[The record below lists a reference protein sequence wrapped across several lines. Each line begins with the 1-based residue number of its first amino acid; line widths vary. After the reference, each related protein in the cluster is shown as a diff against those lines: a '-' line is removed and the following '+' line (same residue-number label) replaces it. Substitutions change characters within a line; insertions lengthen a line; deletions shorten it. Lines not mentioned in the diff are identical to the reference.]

1 MRESSHMQKHHKAK
15 YINPFTDFGF
25 KKLFGE
31 EANKGLLI
39 DFLNQ
44 LLPAKHQIQDLFYKK
59 GEQLGSAELDRKAI
73 FDLYCESQ
81 DGHKFIVELQKA
93 KQNFFKDRS
102 VFYATFPIREQ
113 AERGEWDYKLQPV
126 YCIALLDF
134 VFDNSKNTEQYLQNI
149 QLRNEVCEVFY
160 DKLTFIFIEMP
171 RFQKKLEE
179 LQTHFDKWLYFIKH
193 LEDFDDI
200 PVHLREEVFEQAFT
214 VAEIARFNPQQLENY
229 ENSLKY
235 YRDLKNV
242 IDTAV
247 QEASLKA
254 EQHGVEKG
262 IEIGV
267 GKGIEMGEEQEKL
280 KRIQLALQQG
290 ILTPS
295 QIAQLFGVDETEVS
309 RLKSE

>member
-1 MRESSHMQKHHKAK
+1 MQNHRKAK

-31 EANKGLLI
+31 EANKHLLI

-59 GEQLGSAELDRKAI
+59 GEQLGSGELDRKAI

-113 AERGEWDYKLQPV
+113 AERGEWDYQLQPV

-134 VFDNSKNTEQYLQNI
+134 VFDDHKNGEHYLQNI
-149 QLRNEVCEVFY
+149 QLRNDVCEIFY

-171 RFQKKLEE
+171 RFKKKLDE

-193 LEDFDDI
+193 LENLNDI
-200 PVHLREEVFEQAFT
+200 PTDLREEIFEQAFT
-214 VAEIARFNPQQLENY
+214 VAEIARFNPQQLEDY

-247 QEASLKA
+247 QEATLEA
-254 EQHGVEKG
+254 EQRGREL
-262 IEIGV
+262 
-267 GKGIEMGEEQEKL
+267 EKL
-280 KRIQLALQQG
+280 ERIQLALQQG
-290 ILTPS
+290 FS
-295 QIAQLFGVDETEVS
+295 VEQIAKLFGVDESEVN
-309 RLKSE
+309 RLKSR

>member
-1 MRESSHMQKHHKAK
+1 MKPHHKAK
-15 YINPFTDFGF
+15 YLNPFTDFGF

-31 EANKGLLI
+31 EANKHLLI

-44 LLPAKHQIQDLFYKK
+44 LLPAQHQIHDLFYKK
-59 GEQLGSAELDRKAI
+59 TEHLGSHELDRKAI
-73 FDLYCESQ
+73 FDLYCENQ

-113 AERGEWDYKLQPV
+113 AERGEWNYQLQPV

-134 VFDNSKNTEQYLQNI
+134 TFDDPKLPGHYLQNI
-149 QLRNEVCEVFY
+149 QLRNEICEIFY

-171 RFQKKLEE
+171 RFQKNQEE

-193 LEDFDDI
+193 LEDFEAI
-200 PVHLREEVFEQAFT
+200 PTHLQEAVFEQAFAI
-214 VAEIARFNPQQLENY
+214 AEIAHFNPQQQKDY

-242 IDTAV
+242 IDTA
-247 QEASLKA
+247 ELTGR
-254 EQHGVEKG
+254 EHGFEVGKEFG
-262 IEIGV
+262 IEIG
-267 GKGIEMGEEQEKL
+267 KEQGIEIGKEQEKL
-280 KRIQLALQQG
+280 RLINLMLQQG
-290 ILTPS
+290 TLSPEK
-295 QIAQLFGVDETEVS
+295 IADLFGVDKEFVLNL
-309 RLKSE
+309 RNHHP

>member
-1 MRESSHMQKHHKAK
+1 MQKHHKAK

-31 EANKGLLI
+31 EANKHLLI

-59 GEQLGSAELDRKAI
+59 GEQLGSGELDRKAI
-73 FDLYCESQ
+73 FDLYCESH

-113 AERGEWDYKLQPV
+113 AERGEWDYQLQPV

-134 VFDNSKNTEQYLQNI
+134 VFDDHKNGTQYLQNI
-149 QLRNEVCEVFY
+149 QLRNEVCEIFY

-171 RFQKKLEE
+171 RFKKKLEE

-200 PVHLREEVFEQAFT
+200 PVDLREEVFEQAFK
-214 VAEIARFNPQQLENY
+214 VAEIARFNHQQFEDY

-247 QEASLKA
+247 QEATLEA
-254 EQHGVEKG
+254 EQRGVEMG
-262 IEIGV
+262 RV
-267 GKGIEMGEEQEKL
+267 LGKEQEKL
-280 KRIQLALQQG
+280 ERIQLALQQG
-290 ILTPS
+290 ILTSS
-295 QIAQLFGVDETEVS
+295 QIAQLFGVDETEMS
-309 RLKSE
+309 RLKDG

>member
-1 MRESSHMQKHHKAK
+1 MKSK

-31 EANKGLLI
+31 EANKHLLI

-44 LLPAKHQIQDLFYKK
+44 LLPPQHQIHDLFYKK
-59 GEQLGSAELDRKAI
+59 TEQLGSHELDRKAI
-73 FDLYCESQ
+73 FDLYCESTN
-81 DGHKFIVELQKA
+81 GHKFIVELQKA

-113 AERGEWDYKLQPV
+113 AERGEWNYQLQPV

-134 VFDNSKNTEQYLQNI
+134 VFEETHSERYLQQI

-171 RFQKKLEE
+171 RFQKKLNE
-179 LQTHFDKWLYFIKH
+179 LNTHFDKWLYFIKNLENFDHIPTH
-193 LEDFDDI
+193 LKESI
-200 PVHLREEVFEQAFT
+200 FEQAFA
-214 VAEIARFNPQQLENY
+214 VAEIACFNPQQLEDY

-242 IDTAV
+242 IDTAAS
-247 QEASLKA
+247 EA
-254 EQHGVEKG
+254 EERGFEKG
-262 IEIGV
+262 VGIG
-267 GKGIEMGEEQEKL
+267 KEQEKYQ
-280 KRIQLALQQG
+280 RIQLALQQG

-295 QIAQLFGVDETEVS
+295 QIALLFDVDEQLVLS
-309 RLKSE
+309 LKQET

>member
-1 MRESSHMQKHHKAK
+1 MKAK

-31 EANKGLLI
+31 EANKHLLI

-44 LLPAKHQIQDLFYKK
+44 LLPPQHQIHDLFYKK
-59 GEQLGSAELDRKAI
+59 TEQLGSHELDRKAI

-113 AERGEWDYKLQPV
+113 AERGEWNYQLQPV

-134 VFDNSKNTEQYLQNI
+134 VFEETTSERYLQHI

-171 RFQKKLEE
+171 RFQKKVDE
-179 LQTHFDKWLYFIKH
+179 LKTHFDKWLYFIKN
-193 LEDFDDI
+193 LEILDSI
-200 PVHLREEVFEQAFT
+200 PTHLRESVFEQAFA
-214 VAEIARFNPQQLENY
+214 VAEIACFNPQQLEDY

-242 IDTAV
+242 IDTASS
-247 QEASLKA
+247 EAEERGL
-254 EQHGVEKG
+254 EKG

-267 GKGIEMGEEQEKL
+267 ELGKEREKL
-280 KRIQLALQQG
+280 QRIQLALQQG
-290 ILTPS
+290 ILTTQ
-295 QIAQLFGVDETEVS
+295 QIAILFDVEECLVLS
-309 RLKSE
+309 LK

>member
-1 MRESSHMQKHHKAK
+1 MKSK
-15 YINPFTDFGF
+15 YVNPFTDFGF

-31 EANKGLLI
+31 EANKHLLI

-44 LLPAKHQIQDLFYKK
+44 LLPPQHQIHDLFYKK
-59 GEQLGSAELDRKAI
+59 TEQLGSRELDRKAI

-81 DGHKFIVELQKA
+81 EGHKFIVELQKA

-113 AERGEWDYKLQPV
+113 AERGEWNYQLQPV

-134 VFDNSKNTEQYLQNI
+134 VFEETHSERYLQHV

-171 RFQKKLEE
+171 RFQKKLDE
-179 LQTHFDKWLYFIKH
+179 LNSHFDKWLYFIKH
-193 LEDFDDI
+193 LENFDDI
-200 PVHLREEVFEQAFT
+200 PQDLRESIFEQAFA
-214 VAEIARFNPQQLENY
+214 VAEIACFNSQQLEEY

-242 IDTAV
+242 IDTAAS
-247 QEASLKA
+247 EA
-254 EQHGVEKG
+254 EERG
-262 IEIGV
+262 IEIGE
-267 GKGIEMGEEQEKL
+267 KRGIEIGKEQEKHQ
-280 KRIQLALQQG
+280 RIQIALQQG
-290 ILTPS
+290 VLTPS
-295 QIAQLFGVDETEVS
+295 QIASLFDVDEQLVLS
-309 RLKSE
+309 LKQDI

>member
-1 MRESSHMQKHHKAK
+1 MKNNHKAK

-31 EANKGLLI
+31 EANKSLLI

-59 GEQLGSAELDRKAI
+59 NEQLGNNELDRKAI
-73 FDLYCESQ
+73 FDLYCESRE
-81 DGHKFIVELQKA
+81 GHKFIVELQKA

-134 VFDNSKNTEQYLQNI
+134 VFDNNKNTAQYLQNI

-200 PVHLREEVFEQAFT
+200 PAHLKEDVFEQAFA
-214 VAEIARFNPQQLENY
+214 VAEIARFNLQQWQDY

-247 QEASLKA
+247 QEAVQEASLKA
-254 EQHGVEKG
+254 EERGREL
-262 IEIGV
+262 
-267 GKGIEMGEEQEKL
+267 EKL

-290 ILTPS
+290 FSTE
-295 QIAQLFGVDETEVS
+295 QIAKLFSVDETNVI
-309 RLKSE
+309 RLKNK

>member
-1 MRESSHMQKHHKAK
+1 MQGNHKAK

-31 EANKGLLI
+31 EANKSLLI

-59 GEQLGSAELDRKAI
+59 SEQLGNNELDRKAI

-81 DGHKFIVELQKA
+81 EGHKFIVELQKA

-113 AERGEWDYKLQPV
+113 AERGEWNYQLQPV

-134 VFDNSKNTEQYLQNI
+134 VFDDSKNTEHYLQNI

-171 RFQKKLEE
+171 RFQKKLED

-193 LEDFDDI
+193 LENFDDV
-200 PVHLREEVFEQAFT
+200 PTYLREDVFEQAFT
-214 VAEIARFNPQQLENY
+214 VAEIARFDSQQRQAY
-229 ENSLKY
+229 ESSLKY

-242 IDTAV
+242 IDTA
-247 QEASLKA
+247 ELEGEKR
-254 EQHGVEKG
+254 GVEKG
-262 IEIGV
+262 IEIGIQQGAIA
-267 GKGIEMGEEQEKL
+267 GKEQEKL
-280 KRIQLALQQG
+280 ERIQLALQQG
-290 ILTPS
+290 FSTE
-295 QIAQLFGVDETEVS
+295 QVAKLFGVDEADIIH
-309 RLKSE
+309 LKSK

>member
-1 MRESSHMQKHHKAK
+1 MKAR

-31 EANKGLLI
+31 EANKNLLI

-44 LLPAKHQIQDLFYKK
+44 LLPPQHQIYELFYKK
-59 GEQLGSAELDRKAI
+59 TEQLGLLELDRKAI
-73 FDLYCESQ
+73 FDLYCENQ
-81 DGHKFIVELQKA
+81 AGHKFIVELQKA

-102 VFYATFPIREQ
+102 IFYATFPIREQ
-113 AERGEWDYKLQPV
+113 AERGEWNYQLQPV

-134 VFDNSKNTEQYLQNI
+134 VFDDAQNPEHYLQHI
-149 QLRNEVCEVFY
+149 QLRNDVCEVFY

-179 LQTHFDKWLYFIKH
+179 LETHFDKWLYFIKH
-193 LEDFDDI
+193 LENFENI
-200 PVHLREEVFEQAFT
+200 PAHLREQIFEQAFA
-214 VAEIARFNPQQLENY
+214 VAEIARFNPQQLQDY

-247 QEASLKA
+247 LEGI
-254 EQHGVEKG
+254 EQGKEQG
-262 IEIGV
+262 IEIG
-267 GKGIEMGEEQEKL
+267 KEQGIEIGKEQEKSQ
-280 KRIQLALQQG
+280 RIHLALQQG
-290 ILTPS
+290 ILTIE
-295 QIAQLFGVDETEVS
+295 QIAILFDVDKQLIDT
-309 RLKSE
+309 LKSK

>member
-1 MRESSHMQKHHKAK
+1 MQNHRKAK

-31 EANKGLLI
+31 EANKHLLI

-59 GEQLGSAELDRKAI
+59 GEQLGSGELDRKAI

-113 AERGEWDYKLQPV
+113 AERGEWDYQLQPV

-134 VFDNSKNTEQYLQNI
+134 VFDDHKNGEHYLQNI
-149 QLRNEVCEVFY
+149 QLRNDVCEIFY

-171 RFQKKLEE
+171 RFKKKLDE

-193 LEDFDDI
+193 LENLNDI
-200 PVHLREEVFEQAFT
+200 PTDLREEIFEQAFT
-214 VAEIARFNPQQLENY
+214 VAEIARFNPQQLEDY

-247 QEASLKA
+247 QEAVQEATLEA
-254 EQHGVEKG
+254 EQRGVEKG

-267 GKGIEMGEEQEKL
+267 EKGIEIGEEQEKL
-280 KRIQLALQQG
+280 KRLQLAIQQG
-290 ILTPS
+290 FS
-295 QIAQLFGVDETEVS
+295 VEQIAKLFGVDESEVS
-309 RLKSE
+309 RLKNE

>member
-1 MRESSHMQKHHKAK
+1 MKSK
-15 YINPFTDFGF
+15 YVNPFTDFGF

-31 EANKGLLI
+31 EANKHLLI

-44 LLPAKHQIQDLFYKK
+44 LLPPQHQIHDLFYKK
-59 GEQLGSAELDRKAI
+59 TEQLGSRELDRKAI

-81 DGHKFIVELQKA
+81 EGHKFIVELQKA

-113 AERGEWDYKLQPV
+113 AERGEWNYQLQPV

-134 VFDNSKNTEQYLQNI
+134 VFEETYSERYLQQV

-171 RFQKKLEE
+171 RFKKKLDE
-179 LQTHFDKWLYFIKH
+179 LNSHFDKWLYFIKH
-193 LEDFDDI
+193 LENFDDI
-200 PVHLREEVFEQAFT
+200 PQNLRESIFEQAFA
-214 VAEIARFNPQQLENY
+214 VAEIACFNSQQLEEY

-242 IDTAV
+242 IDTAAS
-247 QEASLKA
+247 EA
-254 EQHGVEKG
+254 EERGIGIGVE
-262 IEIGV
+262 IG
-267 GKGIEMGEEQEKL
+267 KEQEKHQ
-280 KRIQLALQQG
+280 RIQIALQQG
-290 ILTPS
+290 VLTPS
-295 QIAQLFGVDETEVS
+295 QIASLFDVDEQLVLS
-309 RLKSE
+309 LKQDI

>member
-1 MRESSHMQKHHKAK
+1 MKTK

-31 EANKGLLI
+31 EANKHLLI

-44 LLPAKHQIQDLFYKK
+44 LLPPQHQIHDLFYKK
-59 GEQLGSAELDRKAI
+59 TEQLGSHELDRKAI

-113 AERGEWDYKLQPV
+113 AERGEWNYQLQPV

-134 VFDNSKNTEQYLQNI
+134 VFEETRSERYLQHI

-171 RFQKKLEE
+171 RFQKKVDE
-179 LQTHFDKWLYFIKH
+179 LKTHFDKWLYFIQN
-193 LEDFDDI
+193 LENIEHI
-200 PVHLREEVFEQAFT
+200 PIHLRESVFEQAFA
-214 VAEIARFNPQQLENY
+214 VAEIACFNPQQLEDY

-242 IDTAV
+242 IDTASS
-247 QEASLKA
+247 EAEERGL
-254 EQHGVEKG
+254 EKG
-262 IEIGV
+262 IEIG
-267 GKGIEMGEEQEKL
+267 KEQEKL
-280 KRIQLALQQG
+280 QRIQLALQQG
-290 ILTPS
+290 ILTTQ
-295 QIAQLFGVDETEVS
+295 QIAILFDVEE
-309 RLKSE
+309 RLVLSLK